1 VEGEEI
7 RLVGKSGERKRTI
20 REEGKDN
27 WTVIT

>member
-27 WTVIT
+27 